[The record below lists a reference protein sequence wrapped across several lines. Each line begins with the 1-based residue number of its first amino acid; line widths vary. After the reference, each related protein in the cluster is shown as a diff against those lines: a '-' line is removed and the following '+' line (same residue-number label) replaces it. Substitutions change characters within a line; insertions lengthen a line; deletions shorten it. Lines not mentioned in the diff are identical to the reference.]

1 MPPFPEIEVR
11 FGRKHVVVCGL
22 VLGVFTNVVY
32 ATWIITPVFI
42 NGAVQATFDVPSE
55 VTALASSLLFVG
67 WGVASPAFGVLS
79 DRRGRRGCLLASLA
93 VGTWANAWSA
103 LSTSFWS
110 YCGSRFGVG
119 VALGGGAQ
127 SMFHLLIELSPRAS
141 RNVMNCV
148 QAGSFSLGVALLC
161 AAAYWALE
169 VLRAGWRA
177 LLLAIAALSL
187 LGGLLV
193 AALVP
198 ESPPSLAARGR
209 ELDALKVVEAF
220 ARSARDAPALA
231 RVAALRAAAPPK
243 AAAAATP
250 PGGEG
255 PGGRAKPNICVVL
268 RPSLRAKTL
277 VLAFTWLTA
286 TLVYY
291 GISFAAGAL
300 AGNVYVNSL
309 ALALVDVPATL
320 LGAVIVDRPG
330 VLTGRRGSQAS
341 FLALATVMLGALSAL
356 AFAASGTAA
365 RRVELALALV
375 GKVGAAG
382 TFNVVYLLTS
392 EVLPTSV
399 RGAGFGLCNI
409 AARAGGV
416 LAPFSEVL
424 PLPLVYLLFASVGLV
439 AALLVCTTLEETLG
453 RPLPATMAEDELAA
467 TADGDEGDAEEQT
480 SLLKKRTP
488 G

>member
-148 QAGSFSLGVALLC
+148 QSGSFSLGVAVLC
-161 AAAYWALE
+161 AAAYWTLE
-169 VLRAGWRA
+169 VLFAGWRA
-177 LLLAIAALSL
+177 LLLAVAALSL
-187 LGGLLV
+187 LGALLV

-209 ELDALKVVEAF
+209 ELDALRVVEAF
-220 ARSARDAPALA
+220 ARASRDAPALA

-243 AAAAATP
+243 AAAAAVAA
-250 PGGEG
+250 PGSAGSGG
-255 PGGRAKPNICVVL
+255 PAKPNICVVL

-300 AGNVYVNSL
+300 AGDVYVNSL

-330 VLTGRRGSQAS
+330 VLTGRRGSRRRS
-341 FLALATVMLGALSAL
+341 
-356 AFAASGTAA
+356 SG
-365 RRVELALALV
+365 
-375 GKVGAAG
+375 
-382 TFNVVYLLTS
+382 
-392 EVLPTSV
+392 
-399 RGAGFGLCNI
+399 I
-409 AARAGGV
+409 
-416 LAPFSEVL
+416 
-424 PLPLVYLLFASVGLV
+424 
-439 AALLVCTTLEETLG
+439 
-453 RPLPATMAEDELAA
+453 
-467 TADGDEGDAEEQT
+467 
-480 SLLKKRTP
+480 
-488 G
+488 